1 MKTATKPINVF
12 SGEAVPPRAGQTVEG
27 TIIKTDRS
35 TVYIDLGQIGTGIIY
50 GKEYLLARYILG
62 RLKIGEKIKAKIV
75 EVDNANDYVEL
86 SLKEA
91 QRETSWQK
99 LKRIEQE
106 GQAIVI
112 KISGANKGGLLAEVE
127 SIKGFLPL
135 SQLSVEH
142 YPRVENGQ
150 TSEILKSLQKIIG
163 KDLKVKIIDVSQEE
177 NKLIFSEKAVT
188 SKAIS
193 RLLEQY
199 KPGDVVE
206 GKITG
211 LADFGAFIKFSLPDN
226 SKAAVKNPESAEELP
241 QTEGLIHISEL
252 DWQLIDDVSE
262 VVKAGDKIKAKIID
276 ISKDGRVSLSL
287 KALKEDPWKGID
299 KKYKKGDVVK
309 GGVVKINSLGAFIE
323 VAPKIRGLLH
333 LSEFGNQANI
343 KDVLSKNKDCQFEII
358 SLDSQTHKMGLRLL
372 SEKKQAATE

>member
-1 MKTATKPINVF
+1 MKTAIKPKDDF
-12 SGEAVPPRAGQTVEG
+12 PGEAVPPRAGQTVEG
-27 TIIKTDRS
+27 TIIGTDRL

-50 GKEYLLARYILG
+50 GKEYQLAKYILG
-62 RLKIGEKIKAKIV
+62 RLKIGETIKAKIV

-91 QRETSWQK
+91 QRETSWEK

-150 TSEILKSLQKIIG
+150 TSEILKNLQKIIG

-226 SKAAVKNPESAEELP
+226 SKATAQNLESTEELP

-262 VVKAGDKIKAKIID
+262 VVRAGDKIKAKIID

-299 KKYKKGDVVK
+299 KKYKKGDMVK

-343 KDVLSKNKDCQFEII
+343 KDVLSKNKNCQFEII

-372 SEKKQAATE
+372 SDKIDKP